1 MKAAS
6 PSLSLLLW
14 WALILVVM
22 ARSTN
27 SLSLKAHYAEGR
39 LQEPLNRQALASRRH
54 FLLLIS
60 SSAVVAATALP
71 VQAQARNIDTGPGG
85 VDLYSATSKSLSKD
99 VLYPKSME
107 GPWLVERIVTSIEGD
122 AFQAET
128 AWRSLGGSGDFRLK
142 ENYLTRYLPQSL
154 ADGDD
159 VDVDAERF
167 TILDR
172 GYERQARNSGN
183 ISSSS
188 SSQSSESSTAVW
200 TPQNPE
206 ILKTDKVEIAVVQR
220 KAETPNDEGW
230 GYNEL
235 YRVTEGT
242 LFQRAARVQRR
253 YRRAFDEQT
262 GNRIIEGLEIQKTFR
277 VLDGI
282 AGTEFPTSTTKS
294 MIRMK
299 RPD

>member
-1 MKAAS
+1 
-6 PSLSLLLW
+6 
-14 WALILVVM
+14 M

-27 SLSLKAHYAEGR
+27 SLSLRAHHVEGQ
-39 LQEPLNRQALASRRH
+39 LQVPLHRQALASRRL
-54 FLLLIS
+54 FLLLSS
-60 SSAVVAATALP
+60 SSAVAAALP
-71 VQAQARNIDTGPGG
+71 AQAQARNIDTGPGG
-85 VDLYSATSKSLSKD
+85 VDLYSSFSKSYPRD
-99 VLYPKSME
+99 VLYPISME
-107 GPWLVERIVTSIEGD
+107 GPWLVQRVVTSMEGD

-128 AWRSLGGSGDFRLK
+128 AWRSLGGSGDFRK
-142 ENYLTRYLPQSL
+142 TETYLTRYLQQSL
-154 ADGDD
+154 AGSGDD
-159 VDVDAERF
+159 NDSERF

-172 GYERQARNSGN
+172 GYERQTRSSGN
-183 ISSSS
+183 SSSS
-188 SSQSSESSTAVW
+188 SKKSESSTVLW
-200 TPQNPE
+200 TPQNPDT
-206 ILKTDKVEIAVVQR
+206 LKTDKVEIAVVER
-220 KAETPNDEGW
+220 KAEPPNDEGW

-277 VLDGI
+277 VLDGV